1 LIQLGASKSL
11 EGIHSLAG
19 WRWMYI
25 ICTIITILVGVLG
38 FFVLPETPEKPNK
51 WILKDSNVKIAKEH
65 LQHTDHKTEGKVY
78 NADFVQL
85 ANLRCVIISSI
96 GHSLLEWIHEYHY
109 R

>member
-1 LIQLGASKSL
+1 
-11 EGIHSLAG
+11 
-19 WRWMYI
+19 MYI
-25 ICTIITILVGVLG
+25 ICAIITILVGVLG

-51 WILKDSNVKIAKEH
+51 WILKDSNVKIAKER

-96 GHSLLEWIHEYHY
+96 GHSLLEWIHDNHY
-109 R
+109 L